1 MNKNMKKISLF
12 MVMALC
18 FAASAVAQPK
28 LVAHRGFY
36 KAPGTDENTIKAL
49 VNAQNLGGLYGVEFD
64 INLTADGE
72 LIVAHGSKI
81 LGTKLDAQ
89 KDTWKE
95 ISKAT
100 LPNGNKVPTLREWLE
115 TAKKHPEI
123 KQIAEIKKHSTP
135 AEETEVVE
143 RLVAMC
149 KELNMLDQV
158 EFTSF
163 SYHACKE
170 CVRLAPGRPVL
181 YLNSSLSTKVDADV
195 AIKDGITGLS
205 YSMYV
210 FMNMPHLVDDARAK
224 GIETTLWI
232 VNHPEVVDWA
242 VRHRIDYISSDYPD
256 KIKEYLASDQVKK
269 AAAKA
274 AKGK

>member
-1 MNKNMKKISLF
+1 MKKIICTLI
-12 MVMALC
+12 AL
-18 FAASAVAQPK
+18 AVTTTVIAQPK

-36 KAPGTDENTIKAL
+36 KAPGADENTIAAL
-49 VNAQNLGGLYGVEFD
+49 HNAQKLGGLYGVEFD

-72 LIVAHGSKI
+72 VIVAHGSKI
-81 LGTKLDAQ
+81 LGTNLDAQ
-89 KDTWKE
+89 KDTWAE
-95 ISKAT
+95 IQKVT
-100 LPNGNKVPTLREWLE
+100 LPNGNKVPTLREWLAE
-115 TAKKHPEI
+115 AKKQPNL
-123 KQIAEIKKHSTP
+123 KQICEIKKHATP
-135 AEETEVVE
+135 EIETKIIEI
-143 RLVAMC
+143 LIATIN
-149 KELNMLDQV
+149 ELGMMEQM

-195 AIKDGITGLS
+195 LATDRISGMS

-210 FMNMPHLVDDARAK
+210 FMNMPHLVDQCQAK

-242 VRHRIDYISSDYPD
+242 VKHRIDYISSDYPD
-256 KIKEYLASDQVKK
+256 KMKAYLNSPAVKK
-269 AAAKA
+269 TAKKA
-274 AKGK
+274 GY

>member
-135 AEETEVVE
+135 AEE
-143 RLVAMC
+143 
-149 KELNMLDQV
+149 
-158 EFTSF
+158 FTSF

-269 AAAKA
+269 AAVKA

>member
-1 MNKNMKKISLF
+1 MKRFCLI
-12 MVMALC
+12 MVAALL
-18 FAASAVAQPK
+18 AITAVAQPK

-36 KAPGTDENTIKAL
+36 KAPGADENTIAAL
-49 VNAQNLGGLYGVEFD
+49 VNAQRLGGLYGVEFD

-81 LGTKLDAQ
+81 LGSTLDAQ
-89 KDTWKE
+89 EDTWAE
-95 ISKAT
+95 ISKVT
-100 LPNGNKVPTLREWLE
+100 LPNGNKVPTLREWLMQ
-115 TAKKHPEI
+115 AKKHPEI
-123 KQIAEIKKHSTP
+123 KQIAEIKKHKTP
-135 AEETEVVE
+135 EIETEVVE

-149 KELNMLDQV
+149 KELDMLEQV

-170 CVRLAPGRPVL
+170 CVRVAPNRPVL
-181 YLNSSLSTKVDADV
+181 YLNSSLRTEVDADV
-195 AIKDGITGLS
+195 ALKDGITGLS

-210 FMNMPHLVDDARAK
+210 FMNMPHLVDGAREK

-242 VRHRIDYISSDYPD
+242 VRHGIDYISSDYPD
-256 KIKEYLASDQVKK
+256 KIKEYLASPQVQ
-269 AAAKA
+269 KA
-274 AKGK
+274 AKKIKAIR